1 MLILIQSIL
10 KHKSDEFHINFNF
23 DQYSGPSNGLNPIW
37 KDNNSGIFDL
47 ICPEMALI
55 RFVVYDE
62 DTFGE
67 PNFVGQAT
75 YPVTCLKSGTYWV
88 SKYKCTFLTLLTI
101 VIQVNHCFMQ
111 PLSFI
116 SYEYL
121 HNILRVIIILIMPLL
136 RWRKGYTVLPFCLSV
151 RNKNFRPR
159 FLSNY

>member
-88 SKYKCTFLTLLTI
+88 CKYKCTFLTLLTI

-111 PLSFI
+111 P
-116 SYEYL
+116 
-121 HNILRVIIILIMPLL
+121 
-136 RWRKGYTVLPFCLSV
+136 PFV
-151 RNKNFRPR
+151 Y
-159 FLSNY
+159 FL